1 MKLHLGCGYVRK
13 SGYVNVDIRDLK
25 TVDVVHDVTDT
36 LPWGDSS
43 CERIEAYHLLEH
55 LPRRKVAGAL
65 AEWHRVSQP
74 GGVLIVEVPN
84 FDVACRE
91 YLAGNDKRLNAIFGL
106 QRWEG
111 DTHLFGY
118 NVKRLTRLL
127 REAGFSDIAEFP
139 ATTRRSGGPPCIRLE
154 AVA

>member
-1 MKLHLGCGYVRK
+1 MKLHLGCGSVHK
-13 SGYVNVDIRDLK
+13 PGYVNVDIRKLSG
-25 TVDVVHDVTDT
+25 VDVVRDITHD
-36 LPWGDSS
+36 LPWDDGS
-43 CERIEAYHLLEH
+43 CECIETYHVVEH

-65 AEWHRVSQP
+65 AEWHRVLEP
-74 GGVLIVEVPN
+74 GGVLVVEVPN

-91 YLAGNDKRLNAIFGL
+91 YLAGNDERLNSIFGR

-127 REAGFSDIAEFP
+127 ESAGFSDIVEFP
-139 ATTRRSGGPPCIRLE
+139 ATTRWSGGPPCIRLE
-154 AVA
+154 AIA